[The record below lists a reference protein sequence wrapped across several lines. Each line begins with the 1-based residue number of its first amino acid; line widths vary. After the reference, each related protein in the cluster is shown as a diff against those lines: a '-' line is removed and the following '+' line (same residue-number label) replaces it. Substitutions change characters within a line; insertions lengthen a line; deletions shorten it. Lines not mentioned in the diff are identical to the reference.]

1 VNHNLFAELCKFA
14 LDIFVYV
21 VVCNV
26 CPCWFL
32 LIATLVIPR
41 ICLYLAFG
49 ESHTKI
55 LYTFPFKL
63 YVYT

>member
-1 VNHNLFAELCKFA
+1 VNHKLFAELCKFA
-14 LDIFVYV
+14 VDIFVYV

-26 CPCWFL
+26 CPSSFL
-32 LIATLVIPR
+32 LVATLVIPR
-41 ICLYLAFG
+41 ICRYRALG

-55 LYTFPFKL
+55 LYNFPFKL